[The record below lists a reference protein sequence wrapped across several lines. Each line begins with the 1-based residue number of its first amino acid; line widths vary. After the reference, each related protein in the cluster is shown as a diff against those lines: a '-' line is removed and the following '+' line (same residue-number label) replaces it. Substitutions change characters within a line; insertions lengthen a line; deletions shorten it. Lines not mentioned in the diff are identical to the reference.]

1 MHRPNLYSKIFKGAK
16 SMKKRSKLFIVPAF
30 IIYTVLMIIPII
42 GAFGLSFTDWNGISA
57 DYDFVGIQNY
67 LSMLSD
73 DRLRNAVTVTLKIT
87 VTVVLVV
94 NILGLFIA
102 ILLSQAGK
110 LTNIFRSVFF
120 LPYVLSTVAISFI
133 WLAILSYTGVLNSLL
148 EIVGLGD
155 LVNDYIGNAP
165 NAIKSI
171 CIIEIWRTLGFHMV
185 LYLASIQTVPRDLYE
200 ACIVDGGSKWQQFR
214 YVTLPMIVPGIT
226 ISVIMSIMTEMKQYD
241 IVKVITNGGPGYSTE
256 TITYNIVTQAFG
268 NNMLGYSSAI
278 AVFLFVIIA
287 AISVLQIQLSKK
299 LEV

>member
-1 MHRPNLYSKIFKGAK
+1 
-16 SMKKRSKLFIVPAF
+16 MKKRSKLFIAPAF

-73 DRLRNAVTVTLKIT
+73 ARLGNAVAVTLKIT

>member
-1 MHRPNLYSKIFKGAK
+1 
-16 SMKKRSKLFIVPAF
+16 MKKRSKLFIVPAF

-73 DRLRNAVTVTLKIT
+73 ARLGNAVAVTLKIT

-148 EIVGLGD
+148 EIVGLGN
-155 LVNDYIGNAP
+155 LINDYIGNAP

-185 LYLASIQTVPRDLYE
+185 LYLASIQTVPRDLYA
-200 ACIVDGGSKWQQFR
+200 ACIVDGGNKWQQFR

>member
-1 MHRPNLYSKIFKGAK
+1 
-16 SMKKRSKLFIVPAF
+16 MKKRSKLFIVPAF

-73 DRLRNAVTVTLKIT
+73 TRLGNAVAVTLKIT

-148 EIVGLGD
+148 EIIGLGD
-155 LVNDYIGNAP
+155 LINDYIGNAP

-200 ACIVDGGSKWQQFR
+200 ACIVDGGNKWQQFR

>member
-1 MHRPNLYSKIFKGAK
+1 M
-16 SMKKRSKLFIVPAF
+16 
-30 IIYTVLMIIPII
+30 
-42 GAFGLSFTDWNGISA
+42 
-57 DYDFVGIQNY
+57 
-67 LSMLSD
+67 
-73 DRLRNAVTVTLKIT
+73 
-87 VTVVLVV
+87 
-94 NILGLFIA
+94 
-102 ILLSQAGK
+102 
-110 LTNIFRSVFF
+110 
-120 LPYVLSTVAISFI
+120 LSTVAISFI
-133 WLAILSYTGVLNSLL
+133 WLAILSYTGVLNSLM

-155 LVNDYIGNAP
+155 LINDYIGNAP

-200 ACIVDGGSKWQQFR
+200 ACIVDGGNKWQQFR

>member
-1 MHRPNLYSKIFKGAK
+1 
-16 SMKKRSKLFIVPAF
+16 MKKRSKLFIVPAF

-73 DRLRNAVTVTLKIT
+73 ARLGNAVAVTLKIT

-287 AISVLQIQLSKK
+287 AISVLQIQLSK
-299 LEV
+299 

>member
-1 MHRPNLYSKIFKGAK
+1 
-16 SMKKRSKLFIVPAF
+16 MKKRSKLFIAPAF

-73 DRLRNAVTVTLKIT
+73 ARLGNAVAVTLKIT

-148 EIVGLGD
+148 EIVGLGN
-155 LVNDYIGNAP
+155 LINDYIGNAP

-200 ACIVDGGSKWQQFR
+200 ACIVDGGNKWQQFR

>member
-1 MHRPNLYSKIFKGAK
+1 
-16 SMKKRSKLFIVPAF
+16 MKKRSKLFIAPAF

-200 ACIVDGGSKWQQFR
+200 ACIVDGGNKWQQFR

>member
-1 MHRPNLYSKIFKGAK
+1 
-16 SMKKRSKLFIVPAF
+16 MKKRSKFFIVPAF
-30 IIYTVLMIIPII
+30 VIYTLLMIIPIL
-42 GAFGLSFTDWNGISA
+42 GAFGLSFTSWNGISA
-57 DYDFVGIQNY
+57 DYNFVGIKNY
-67 LSMLSD
+67 ISMLSD
-73 DRLRNAVTVTLKIT
+73 TRLRNAIIVTLEIT

-94 NILGLFIA
+94 NVLGLFIA
-102 ILLSQAGK
+102 VLLSQAGK
-110 LTNIFRSVFF
+110 LTNVFRSIFF

-148 EIVGLGD
+148 EAVGLGN
-155 LVNDYIGNAP
+155 LVNDYIGNAS

-171 CIIEIWRTLGFHMV
+171 CVIEIWRTLGFHMV
-185 LYLASIQTVPRDLYE
+185 LYLASIQTVPKDLYE
-200 ACIVDGGSKWQQFR
+200 ACIMDGGNKWQQLR

-278 AVFLFVIIA
+278 AVFLFIIIA

>member
-1 MHRPNLYSKIFKGAK
+1 
-16 SMKKRSKLFIVPAF
+16 MKKRSKLFIVPAF

-200 ACIVDGGSKWQQFR
+200 ACIVDGGNKWQQFR

>member
-1 MHRPNLYSKIFKGAK
+1 
-16 SMKKRSKLFIVPAF
+16 MKKRSKLFIVPAF

-73 DRLRNAVTVTLKIT
+73 ARLGNAVAVTLKIT

-148 EIVGLGD
+148 EIIGLGD
-155 LVNDYIGNAP
+155 LINDYIGNAP

-200 ACIVDGGSKWQQFR
+200 ACIVDGGNKWQQFR

>member
-1 MHRPNLYSKIFKGAK
+1 
-16 SMKKRSKLFIVPAF
+16 MKKRSKLFIAPAF

-42 GAFGLSFTDWNGISA
+42 GAVGLSFTDWNGISA

-148 EIVGLGD
+148 EIVGLGN
-155 LVNDYIGNAP
+155 LINDYIGNAP

-200 ACIVDGGSKWQQFR
+200 ACIVDGGNKWQQFR

>member
-1 MHRPNLYSKIFKGAK
+1 
-16 SMKKRSKLFIVPAF
+16 MKKRSKLFIVPAF